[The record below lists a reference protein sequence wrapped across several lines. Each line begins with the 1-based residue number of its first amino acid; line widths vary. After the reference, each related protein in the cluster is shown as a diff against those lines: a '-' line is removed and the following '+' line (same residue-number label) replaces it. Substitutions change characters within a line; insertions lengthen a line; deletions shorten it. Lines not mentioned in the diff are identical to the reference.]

1 MTGFTETYQD
11 KKNRTAALVI
21 TLFLHGAVVLIL
33 FFLMAWRAPDPP
45 LPEYGIE
52 LNLGLDAAGSGN
64 VQPQPEQ
71 TPAEPVTEENQPEE
85 VAEKPEQQPDPEP
98 VITKIESPVVV
109 KPPVKEDKKPDP
121 VKPPDPVKKPVEV
134 KKEEPV
140 KPKPTLD
147 PKAAYT
153 PGEAKDLNVKS
164 PGQGDV
170 KDAKGDQGVK
180 EGKVDAGFLYDGIPG
195 GGGGGKGSGLS
206 MGGWKWDREPVV
218 DLPANEQSG
227 KIVFEIEVDANGDIT
242 RITTIERGISATAEK
257 LCREEI
263 LKRTFTPLGDKVPEK
278 STGRVTM
285 FVKLR

>member
-21 TLFLHGAVVLIL
+21 TLFLHGAIVLIL

-52 LNLGLDAAGSGN
+52 LNLGLDAAGSGD

-85 VAEKPEQQPDPEP
+85 LAEKPEQKPDPEP
-98 VITKIESPVVV
+98 VITKTESPVVV

-140 KPKPTLD
+140 KPKPTID
-147 PKAAYT
+147 PKTVYT
-153 PGEAKDLNVKS
+153 PGEAKDQNVKS

-170 KDAKGDQGVK
+170 AGAKGDQGVK
-180 EGKVDAGFLYDGIPG
+180 EGKVDADALYGTQG
-195 GGGGGKGSGLS
+195 GGGGGTGSGLS
-206 MGGWKWDREPVV
+206 MSGWKWDREPSVAF
-218 DLPANEQSG
+218 PANEQSG
-227 KIVFEIEVDANGDIT
+227 KIVFEIEVDENGDIIKLT
-242 RITTIERGISATAEK
+242 PLERGLSPAAEK

-263 LKRTFTPLGDKVPEK
+263 LKRTFTPLGDKVPPVSK
-278 STGRVTM
+278 GKITISLKAR
-285 FVKLR
+285 